1 MVVEI
6 INQGIGYVRQGL
18 DVVRDFLMNITGWL
32 PWDEQLSVMI
42 VFLVVSLLVGHIIT
56 KRFVTRPLQLSY
68 LPWFLII
75 SISIFLNLMYL

>member
-42 VFLVVSLLVGHIIT
+42 VFLVVSLSVGHIIT